1 MSEQPEL
8 NGISHHKT
16 TAELEAQLP
25 EIRQSPGDEGVVGMI
40 VCRPRTD
47 NRKVLQE
54 CELTLEEGLVG
65 DNWKQRGHRKTP
77 DGAADTEMQLNL
89 MNLRAIRA
97 ICPDQS
103 RWPLAGD
110 QFLVDFDL
118 SKRNLPPG
126 TRLEIGTAVIEVTAE
141 PHLGCRKFSQRFGK
155 DAVMFVNSDEG
166 KCLNARGINARVV
179 APGRVR
185 VGDRLIKIS

>member
-1 MSEQPEL
+1 MSAQPEL
-8 NGISHHKT
+8 NGISRHKT

-25 EIRQSPGDEGVVGMI
+25 DIRQSPGNEGVVGMI

-47 NRKVLQE
+47 DRQVLQE
-54 CELTLEEGLVG
+54 CELTLDEGLVG
-65 DNWKQRGHRKTP
+65 DNWKQRGHGTTP

-103 RWPLAGD
+103 HWPLAGD

-118 SKRNLPPG
+118 SKQNLPPG

-141 PHLGCRKFSQRFGK
+141 PHLGCRKFAQRFGK

-166 KCLNARGINARVV
+166 KRLNARGINARVIV
-179 APGRVR
+179 PGKVR
-185 VGDRLIKIS
+185 VGDRLVKIA